1 MQGQVQ
7 GQEEDMVVA
16 GEGLLPFDHFGQFDQ
31 MDEGDSSEDDEDA
44 DLEAEGHFDLEGA
57 GAGGGGGGAAGGA
70 AGGGAPLVQ
79 PSAAETLLRA
89 LTRRST
95 RTRNRLVV
103 RLGRPVGGNLALV
116 KLISQENLMDQY
128 GDPHTWPNID
138 MTEVRFTGKLV
149 ELPPGATLTP

>member
-16 GEGLLPFDHFGQFDQ
+16 GEGLPFDHFGQFDQ

-44 DLEAEGHFDLEGA
+44 DLEAEGHFDLDGPGA
-57 GAGGGGGGAAGGA
+57 GGGGAAGV
-70 AGGGAPLVQ
+70 GAPLVQ